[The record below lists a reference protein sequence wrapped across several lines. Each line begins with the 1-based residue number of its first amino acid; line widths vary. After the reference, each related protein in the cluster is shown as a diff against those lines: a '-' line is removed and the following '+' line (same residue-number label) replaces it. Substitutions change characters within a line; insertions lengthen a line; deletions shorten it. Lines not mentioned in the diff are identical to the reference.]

1 MFSINPRRVAKV
13 AFHVATS
20 AVVATAADAALT
32 AAIGDSSEE
41 ENPSIHTGSLMI
53 GCVTGYAMKSHTD
66 RVVDWVADHR
76 PRRKA
81 DENEQSP
88 LVAVS

>member
-1 MFSINPRRVAKV
+1 MFKVQPRRVAKV

-32 AAIGDSSEE
+32 AVIGDSDDEE
-41 ENPSIHTGSLMI
+41 TPSIHTGSLMI
-53 GCVTGYAMKSHTD
+53 GCVTGYAMKSRTD
-66 RVVDWVADHR
+66 RVVDWVADRR
-76 PRRKA
+76 PRRKQTE
-81 DENEQSP
+81 DEQTP